1 MKIKNKIIIFILC
14 IALIGITLFYPLT
27 NASSTYQWRDNTNQ
41 YQEQFDNDPS
51 QPDTIPPYVIP
62 DVVVPDVDE
71 RDTRYDGMYNI
82 DIEYISEEI
91 PTYLHLDRQNG
102 KMMFIFQF
110 DTVSDMSLYDIY
122 FLNDRNFQIIRP
134 GMNRNQ
140 ASQIG
145 FDVFSIDDITYSAPS
160 LQYIY
165 YQIDLRAQENLPLP
179 SKTTT
184 TGYFYYDNVN
194 YRVVLEWDIIQSN
207 PIEEGMEWD
216 ITLFNYTLFSS
227 YNQSYSMAY
236 LLTVDYAIGGGN
248 LYQDGLQLLLD
259 FSPDFLHTY
268 TQGYE
273 AGYKLGY
280 ENGYKNGYHDSYLK
294 VVNGGI
300 TSSWFTGLFD
310 GIQGFLDIKFGQI
323 SIGAII
329 LIPLSITIVW
339 FIIRQFRGGGGGD

>member
-1 MKIKNKIIIFILC
+1 MTFKKKIFIIICCVCL
-14 IALIGITLFYPLT
+14 LGLTLFYPLA
-27 NASSTYQWRDNTNQ
+27 NASTYQWRDNTNQ

-51 QPDTIPPYVIP
+51 QPDTIPPYEIPEVI
-62 DVVVPDVDE
+62 VPDVDE
-71 RDTRYDGMYNI
+71 RDTRYDGIYNF
-82 DIEYISEEI
+82 DFDSTTNEYIE
-91 PTYLHLDRQNG
+91 TYLHLDRNAR

-110 DTVSDMSLYDIY
+110 WDAYDMSQYEIYIYDEWEEITY
-122 FLNDRNFQIIRP
+122 YPGLNRAQATQINFYV
-134 GMNRNQ
+134 G
-140 ASQIG
+140 SC
-145 FDVFSIDDITYSAPS
+145 DDITFSGASFFDMPWR
-160 LQYIY
+160 
-165 YQIDLRAQENLPLP
+165 IDLKAQETLPLP
-179 SKTTT
+179 STTT
-184 TGYFYYDNVN
+184 TTTYFYRDNVN
-194 YRVVLEWDIIQSN
+194 YRIVLEWDIIQSN

-216 ITLFNYTLFSS
+216 ITLFNYTLFASTS
-227 YNQSYSMAY
+227 FAGGNFSNA
-236 LLTVDYAIGGGN
+236 LCVNAIGDQN
-248 LYQDGLQLLLD
+248 LYYDVLFLLLD

-273 AGYKLGY
+273 AGYTLGY

-310 GIQGFLDIKFGQI
+310 GVQGFLDIRFGQI